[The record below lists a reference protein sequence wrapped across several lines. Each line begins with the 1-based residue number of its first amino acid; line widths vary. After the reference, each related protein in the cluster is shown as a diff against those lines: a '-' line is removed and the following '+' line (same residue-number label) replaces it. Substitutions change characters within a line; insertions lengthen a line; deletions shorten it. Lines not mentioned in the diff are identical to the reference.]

1 MLIKIYPEN
10 PNPREIKKITQIIE
24 DGGIVIYPT
33 DTIYGIGCDISQPK
47 AVARLAKIQGL
58 DMDKAFFS
66 FIFNDL
72 SQISEYTKP
81 MSNPAFKL
89 LKRNVPGA
97 FTFIFEANN
106 NIPKLFKTRRKTVGI
121 RVPDNNI
128 IRSIVAELGR
138 PLLSSSV
145 HDVEDE
151 VTEYITDPELIHER
165 YGNVVDAVI
174 DGGYGDNQPSTVID
188 CTTDDFEVIRE
199 GKGEINW

>member
-24 DGGIVIYPT
+24 DGGVVIYPT

-58 DMDKAFFS
+58 DMDKAYFS

-145 HDVEDE
+145 HDANSSIVAANPIISNLFFIDLL
-151 VTEYITDPELIHER
+151 VFIVILILFGFIIKTLAH
-165 YGNVVDAVI
+165 YCVYNVSL
-174 DGGYGDNQPSTVID
+174 Q
-188 CTTDDFEVIRE
+188 R
-199 GKGEINW
+199 

>member
-24 DGGIVIYPT
+24 VGGVVIYPT
-33 DTIYGIGCDISQPK
+33 DTIYGIGCDITQPK

-58 DMDKAFFS
+58 DMDKAYFS

-145 HDVEDE
+145 HDVEDD

>member
-24 DGGIVIYPT
+24 DGGVVIYPT

-145 HDVEDE
+145 HDVEDD

-188 CTTDDFEVIRE
+188 CTTDEFEVIRE

>member
-1 MLIKIYPEN
+1 MLVKIYPEN
-10 PNPREIKKITQIIE
+10 PNPREIKKIVQIIE
-24 DGGIVIYPT
+24 DGGLVIYPT

-58 DMDKAFFS
+58 DMDKAYFS

-89 LKRNVPGA
+89 LKRNVPGP

-165 YGNVVDAVI
+165 YGTQVDAVI

-199 GKGEINW
+199 GKGEIC

>member
-10 PNPREIKKITQIIE
+10 PNPREIKKRAQIID
-24 DGGIVIYPT
+24 DGGLVIYPT
-33 DTIYGIGCDISQPK
+33 DTIYGIGCDITKPK
-47 AVARLAKIQGL
+47 AVARLAQIQGL

-72 SQISEYTKP
+72 SQLSEYTKP

-89 LKRNVPGA
+89 LKRNVPGP

-106 NIPKLFKTRRKTVGI
+106 NIPKLFKTRRKTIGI
-121 RVPDNNI
+121 RLPDNNI
-128 IRSIVAELGR
+128 VRAIVSELGR

-145 HDVEDE
+145 HDDQDE

-174 DGGYGDNQPSTVID
+174 DGGYGDNQPSTVVD
-188 CTTDDFEVIRE
+188 CTTDEFEIIRQ
-199 GKGEINW
+199 GKGELC

>member
-58 DMDKAFFS
+58 DMNKAYFS

-81 MSNPAFKL
+81 MSNAAFKL
-89 LKRNVPGA
+89 LKRNVPGP

-128 IRSIVAELGR
+128 IRSIVSELGR
-138 PLLSSSV
+138 PMLSSSV

-188 CTTDDFEVIRE
+188 CTVDEFEVIRE

>member
-24 DGGIVIYPT
+24 DGGVVIYPT

-58 DMDKAFFS
+58 DMDKAYFS

-145 HDVEDE
+145 HDVEDD

-165 YGNVVDAVI
+165 YGNVVDSVI

>member
-24 DGGIVIYPT
+24 DGGVVIYPT

-58 DMDKAFFS
+58 DMDKAYFS

-145 HDVEDE
+145 HDVEDD

>member
-24 DGGIVIYPT
+24 DGGVVIYPT

-145 HDVEDE
+145 HDVEDD

-199 GKGEINW
+199 GKGGINW

>member
-24 DGGIVIYPT
+24 DGGVVIYPT

-145 HDVEDE
+145 HDVEDD

-188 CTTDDFEVIRE
+188 CTTDNFEVIRE

>member
-10 PNPREIKKITQIIE
+10 PNPREIKKIVQIIE
-24 DGGIVIYPT
+24 DGGLVIYPT
-33 DTIYGIGCDISQPK
+33 DTIYGIGCDITQPK

-58 DMDKAFFS
+58 DMDKAYFS

-81 MSNPAFKL
+81 MSNAAFKL
-89 LKRNVPGA
+89 LKHNTPGP

-106 NIPKLFKTRRKTVGI
+106 NIPKLFKSRRKTVGI

-188 CTTDDFEVIRE
+188 CTTDEFEIIRE
-199 GKGEINW
+199 GKGELN

>member
-24 DGGIVIYPT
+24 DGGVVIYPT
-33 DTIYGIGCDISQPK
+33 DTIYGIGCDITQPK

-58 DMDKAFFS
+58 DMDKAYFS

-145 HDVEDE
+145 HDVEDD

>member
-10 PNPREIKKITQIIE
+10 PNPREVKKIVEII
-24 DGGIVIYPT
+24 DNGGLVIYPT
-33 DTIYGIGCDISQPK
+33 DTIYGVGCDMMQPK
-47 AVARLAKIQGL
+47 AVARLAKLQGL
-58 DMDKAFFS
+58 DMDKAYFS
-66 FIFNDL
+66 FIFNDF
-72 SQISEYTKP
+72 ISEYTKP
-81 MSNPAFKL
+81 LSNSAFRL
-89 LKRNVPGA
+89 LKHNVPGP

-145 HDVEDE
+145 HDDEDE

-165 YGNVVDAVI
+165 YGNLVDAVI

-188 CTTDDFEVIRE
+188 CTTDEFEIIRE
-199 GKGEINW
+199 GKGELD

>member
-24 DGGIVIYPT
+24 DGGVVIYPT

-58 DMDKAFFS
+58 DMDKAYFS

-145 HDVEDE
+145 HDVEDD

-199 GKGEINW
+199 GKGEIN

>member
-58 DMDKAFFS
+58 DMNKAYFS

-81 MSNPAFKL
+81 MSNAAFKL
-89 LKRNVPGA
+89 LKRNVPGP

-128 IRSIVAELGR
+128 IRSIVSELGR
-138 PLLSSSV
+138 PMLSSSV

-151 VTEYITDPELIHER
+151 VTEYITDPD
-165 YGNVVDAVI
+165 DAFI
-174 DGGYGDNQPSTVID
+174 IGA
-188 CTTDDFEVIRE
+188 
-199 GKGEINW
+199 

>member
-10 PNPREIKKITQIIE
+10 PNPREIKKIVQIIE
-24 DGGIVIYPT
+24 DGGLVIYPT
-33 DTIYGIGCDISQPK
+33 DTIYGIGCDITQPK

-58 DMDKAFFS
+58 DMDKAYFS

-81 MSNPAFKL
+81 MSNAAFKL
-89 LKRNVPGA
+89 LKHNTPGP

-106 NIPKLFKTRRKTVGI
+106 NIPKLFKSRRKTVGI

-145 HDVEDE
+145 HDVEDD

-188 CTTDDFEVIRE
+188 CTTDEFEIIRE
-199 GKGEINW
+199 GKGELN

>member
-1 MLIKIYPEN
+1 MLIKIYREN

-24 DGGIVIYPT
+24 DGGVVIYPT

-121 RVPDNNI
+121 RVPNNNI

-145 HDVEDE
+145 HDVEDD

-165 YGNVVDAVI
+165 YSNVVDAVI

>member
-10 PNPREIKKITQIIE
+10 PNPREIKKIVQIIE
-24 DGGIVIYPT
+24 DGGVVIYPT
-33 DTIYGIGCDISQPK
+33 DTIYGVGCDISQPK
-47 AVARLAKIQGL
+47 AVARLAKLQGL
-58 DMDKAFFS
+58 DMDKAYFS

-89 LKRNVPGA
+89 LKRNVPGP

-128 IRSIVAELGR
+128 VRSIVAELGR

-145 HDVEDE
+145 HDDEDE

-165 YGNVVDAVI
+165 YGNMVDAVI

-188 CTTDDFEVIRE
+188 CTTDDFEIVRE
-199 GKGEINW
+199 GKGLVK

>member
-10 PNPREIKKITQIIE
+10 PNPREVKKIVEII
-24 DGGIVIYPT
+24 DNGGLVIYPT
-33 DTIYGIGCDISQPK
+33 DTIYGVGCDMMQPK
-47 AVARLAKIQGL
+47 AVARLAKLQGL
-58 DMDKAFFS
+58 DMDKAYFS

-81 MSNPAFKL
+81 FSNSAFRL
-89 LKRNVPGA
+89 LKHNVPGP

-165 YGNVVDAVI
+165 YGNLVDAVI

-188 CTTDDFEVIRE
+188 CTTDEFEIIRE
-199 GKGEINW
+199 GKGEVV

>member
-1 MLIKIYPEN
+1 MLVKIYPEN
-10 PNPREIKKITQIIE
+10 PNPREIKKIVQIIE
-24 DGGIVIYPT
+24 DGGLVIYPT
-33 DTIYGIGCDISQPK
+33 DTIYGVGCDISQPK
-47 AVARLAKIQGL
+47 AVARLAKLQGL
-58 DMDKAFFS
+58 DMDKVYFS

-81 MSNPAFKL
+81 MSNAAFKL
-89 LKRNVPGA
+89 LKRNVPGP

-128 IRSIVAELGR
+128 TRSIVAELRR

-165 YGNVVDAVI
+165 YGSQIDAVI

-188 CTTDDFEVIRE
+188 CTTDDFEVIRV
-199 GKGEINW
+199 GKGEIC

>member
-1 MLIKIYPEN
+1 MLVKIYPEN

-24 DGGIVIYPT
+24 DGGVVIYPT

-58 DMDKAFFS
+58 DMDKAYFS

-81 MSNPAFKL
+81 MSNAAFKL
-89 LKRNVPGA
+89 LKRNVPGP

-128 IRSIVAELGR
+128 IRSIVSELGR

-188 CTTDDFEVIRE
+188 CITDEFEIIRE
-199 GKGEINW
+199 GKGEIK

>member
-10 PNPREIKKITQIIE
+10 PNPREIKKIAQIID
-24 DGGIVIYPT
+24 DGGLVIYPT
-33 DTIYGIGCDISQPK
+33 DTIYGIGCDITKPK
-47 AVARLAKIQGL
+47 AVARLAQIQGL

-72 SQISEYTKP
+72 SQLSEYTKP

-89 LKRNVPGA
+89 LKRNVPGP

-106 NIPKLFKTRRKTVGI
+106 NIPKLFKTRRKTIGI
-121 RVPDNNI
+121 RLPDNNI
-128 IRSIVAELGR
+128 VRAIVSELGR

-145 HDVEDE
+145 HDDQDE

-174 DGGYGDNQPSTVID
+174 DGGYGDNQPSTVVD
-188 CTTDDFEVIRE
+188 CTTDEFEVIRQ
-199 GKGEINW
+199 GKGELC

>member
-10 PNPREIKKITQIIE
+10 PNPREVKRIV
-24 DGGIVIYPT
+24 DLLDSGGVIIYPT

-58 DMDKAFFS
+58 DMDKAYFS

-81 MSNPAFKL
+81 MSNAAFKL
-89 LKRNVPGA
+89 LKRNVPGP

-106 NIPKLFKTRRKTVGI
+106 NIPKMFKTRRKTVGI

-128 IRSIVAELGR
+128 IRNIVAELGR
-138 PLLSSSV
+138 PILSSSV
-145 HDVEDE
+145 HDVEDD

-174 DGGYGDNQPSTVID
+174 DGGYGDNEPSTVID

-199 GKGEINW
+199 GKGEISW

>member
-10 PNPREIKKITQIIE
+10 PNPREIKKIAQIID
-24 DGGIVIYPT
+24 DGGLVIYPT
-33 DTIYGIGCDISQPK
+33 DTIYGIGCDITKPK
-47 AVARLAKIQGL
+47 AVARLAQIQGL

-72 SQISEYTKP
+72 SQLSEYTKP

-89 LKRNVPGA
+89 LKRNVPGP

-106 NIPKLFKTRRKTVGI
+106 NIPKLFKTRRKTIGI
-121 RVPDNNI
+121 RLPDNNI
-128 IRSIVAELGR
+128 VRAIVSELGR

-145 HDVEDE
+145 HDDQDE

-174 DGGYGDNQPSTVID
+174 DGGYGDNQPSTVVD
-188 CTTDDFEVIRE
+188 CTTDEFEIIRQ
-199 GKGEINW
+199 GKVELC

>member
-10 PNPREIKKITQIIE
+10 PNPREIKKIVQIIE
-24 DGGIVIYPT
+24 DGGLVIYPT
-33 DTIYGIGCDISQPK
+33 DTIYGIGCDITQPK

-58 DMDKAFFS
+58 DMDKAYFS

-81 MSNPAFKL
+81 MSNAAFKL
-89 LKRNVPGA
+89 LKHNTPGP

-106 NIPKLFKTRRKTVGI
+106 NIPKLFKSRRKTVGI

-128 IRSIVAELGR
+128 IRSIVTELGR

-145 HDVEDE
+145 HDVEDD

-188 CTTDDFEVIRE
+188 CTTDEFEIIRE
-199 GKGEINW
+199 GKGELN

>member
-1 MLIKIYPEN
+1 MLVKLYPEN
-10 PNPREIKKITQIIE
+10 PNPREVKKIVE
-24 DGGIVIYPT
+24 LLNDGGVIIYPT
-33 DTIYGIGCDISQPK
+33 DTIYGIGCDICQPK

-58 DMDKAFFS
+58 DMDKSYFS

-81 MSNPAFKL
+81 MSNAAFKI
-89 LKRNVPGA
+89 LKHNVPGP

-138 PLLSSSV
+138 PILSSSV

-151 VTEYITDPELIHER
+151 VT
-165 YGNVVDAVI
+165 
-174 DGGYGDNQPSTVID
+174 
-188 CTTDDFEVIRE
+188 
-199 GKGEINW
+199 

>member
-1 MLIKIYPEN
+1 M
-10 PNPREIKKITQIIE
+10 
-24 DGGIVIYPT
+24 
-33 DTIYGIGCDISQPK
+33 
-47 AVARLAKIQGL
+47 
-58 DMDKAFFS
+58 
-66 FIFNDL
+66 
-72 SQISEYTKP
+72 
-81 MSNPAFKL
+81 
-89 LKRNVPGA
+89 
-97 FTFIFEANN
+97 
-106 NIPKLFKTRRKTVGI
+106 
-121 RVPDNNI
+121 PDNNI

-145 HDVEDE
+145 HDVEDD

>member
-24 DGGIVIYPT
+24 DGGVVIYPT

-58 DMDKAFFS
+58 DMDKAYFS

-145 HDVEDE
+145 HDVEDD

-165 YGNVVDAVI
+165 YGTVVDAVI

>member
-10 PNPREIKKITQIIE
+10 PNPREIKKIVQIIE
-24 DGGIVIYPT
+24 DGGLVIYPT
-33 DTIYGIGCDISQPK
+33 DTIYGIGCDITQPK

-58 DMDKAFFS
+58 DMDKAYFS
-66 FIFNDL
+66 FIFSDL

-81 MSNPAFKL
+81 MSNAAFKL
-89 LKRNVPGA
+89 LKHNTPGP

-106 NIPKLFKTRRKTVGI
+106 NIPKLFKSRRKTVGI

-188 CTTDDFEVIRE
+188 CTTDEFEIIRE
-199 GKGEINW
+199 GKGELY